1 MILIINILIS
11 VSDFN
16 SQSNLSL
23 SPLTYVVVQSLS
35 RVQLSANP
43 WTAAR
48 KVSLSF
54 SILPEFAQTHV
65 HWVDD
70 AIQPSHPLSPPS
82 SPAHHLSRHESFP
95 MSHFFASGDQST
107 GASAS
112 ALPMN
117 TQGWFPLGL
126 TGLISCCS
134 RGSQKSSPAPQFK
147 SINSSALSLL
157 YGPLSQQYMTTG
169 KTIDLTIQTSIGKVM
184 SLLFNLPSKFVLT
197 FLPQSKCLLIS
208 WLQSSYTVILEP
220 KKIKSVTASTFP
232 PIYLPWSDGIRC
244 HDLNFLNVEF

>member
-35 RVQLSANP
+35 RIQLSANP

-82 SPAHHLSRHESFP
+82 SPALHLSQHESFP
-95 MSHFFASGDQST
+95 MSHFFTSGDQSI

-126 TGLISCCS
+126 TGLIS
-134 RGSQKSSPAPQFK
+134 
-147 SINSSALSLL
+147 
-157 YGPLSQQYMTTG
+157 
-169 KTIDLTIQTSIGKVM
+169 
-184 SLLFNLPSKFVLT
+184 LLFKRLSKVFSSTTVQKHQFFSTQPSLWSTLT
-197 FLPQSKCLLIS
+197 AVHDHWKNHRFDYTDIYRQSDVSI
-208 WLQSSYTVILEP
+208 
-220 KKIKSVTASTFP
+220 F
-232 PIYLPWSDGIRC
+232 
-244 HDLNFLNVEF
+244 